1 MDSKVVATSG
11 QTFGSCLVL
20 EMGDFFFRFE
30 QAGLEENTNSV
41 AFINILV
48 RIHLDTWLEKEGP

>member
-1 MDSKVVATSG
+1 MAL
-11 QTFGSCLVL
+11 FGSLGSCFIL
-20 EMGDFFFRFE
+20 EMCDFFFFFFWFA